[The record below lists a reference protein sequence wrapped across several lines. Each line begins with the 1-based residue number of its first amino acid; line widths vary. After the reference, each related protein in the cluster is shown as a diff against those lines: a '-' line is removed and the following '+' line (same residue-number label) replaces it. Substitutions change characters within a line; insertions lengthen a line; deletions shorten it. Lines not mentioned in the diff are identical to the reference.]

1 MLKLQVIGNLGSEPE
16 VKTTKSGQSYLS
28 FSVAHDRG
36 RDVPAV
42 WVRVVWFGGADH
54 RVRPYLRKGAK
65 LCVTG
70 DASLEA
76 YTDKM
81 GKPAAALTVYPDSVD
96 IVLYP
101 KREEGTQAAAP
112 APRPASPAQATA
124 APGGYD
130 GGPWGPGN
138 PDYDNSPD
146 FLKDQGDDMP

>member
-1 MLKLQVIGNLGSEPE
+1 M
-16 VKTTKSGQSYLS
+16 
-28 FSVAHDRG
+28 
-36 RDVPAV
+36 
-42 WVRVVWFGGADH
+42 WVRVVWFDGVNH

-76 YTDKM
+76 YTDRM
-81 GKPAAALTVYPDSVD
+81 GQPAAALTVYPDSVD

-112 APRPASPAQATA
+112 APRPAAPGYAQAPRPAAPA

-146 FLKDQGDDMP
+146 FLKDQGDDIPQ